1 MGSFLFFSCLSAH
14 RWLYEALLHDLVH
27 FWLADRVNELV
38 NSVTNLTDEEINRA
52 KAQMKSSIVM
62 SMESSSSNAGT
73 SAYQLIRYNKLIDID
88 ERIEKINNV
97 TKESIE
103 KVIAKTLKSKPTIAS
118 IGPINNLEKIDKIES
133 RFN

>member
-1 MGSFLFFSCLSAH
+1 
-14 RWLYEALLHDLVH
+14 
-27 FWLADRVNELV
+27 
-38 NSVTNLTDEEINRA
+38 
-52 KAQMKSSIVM
+52 MKSNINPFILTGGLGHGGGMHIVWTWW
-62 SMESSSSNAGT
+62 SSFVISKSG
-73 SAYQLIRYNKLIDID
+73 QL
-88 ERIEKINNV
+88 NV